1 MKLTEYFT
9 DILTH
14 QAQTHRCEDHTVAA
28 KKITEIKHDLPMV
41 AAQNFMPLR
50 SPKGSSVS
58 PIRLTDTYRSTL
70 VLGDAV
76 SSTRNGE
83 RYQKQMEEANERRS
97 SRFSTIQSQKAL
109 RSMTPAV
116 VID

>member
-28 KKITEIKHDLPMV
+28 KKITEIKHDLPTV
-41 AAQNFMPLR
+41 AAQNFMTLR
-50 SPKGSSVS
+50 SPTKGSSVS

-70 VLGDAV
+70 VLGDAE

-83 RYQKQMEEANERRS
+83 RY
-97 SRFSTIQSQKAL
+97 
-109 RSMTPAV
+109 
-116 VID
+116 

>member
-41 AAQNFMPLR
+41 AAQNFMSLR